1 MNDCTPSFLFEV
13 TNVVKIPPL
22 FHEGGLF
29 GHAGREAA
37 LVHACGVVD
46 GDALEHVGLD
56 LRRHVAAL
64 AQLVEKGL
72 VHYHELAAVG
82 HEDELAAAGE
92 LV

>member
-1 MNDCTPSFLFEV
+1 MYTPTLLFQV
-13 TNVVKIPPL
+13 ANVVEIPPL

-29 GHAGREAA
+29 SHAGREATF
-37 LVHACGVVD
+37 VHACSVVD
-46 GDALEHVGLD
+46 GYALEHVGLD

-64 AQLVEKGL
+64 AQFVEKGL
-72 VHYHELAAVG
+72 VHNHELAAVG

>member
-1 MNDCTPSFLFEV
+1 MQIA
-13 TNVVKIPPL
+13 NVVEVAAL
-22 FHEGGLF
+22 FDEGGLF
-29 GHAGREAA
+29 GHARREAA
-37 LVHACGVVD
+37 LVHACGVVY
-46 GDALEHVGLD
+46 GYALEHVGLD

-82 HEDELAAAGE
+82 HEDELATAGE